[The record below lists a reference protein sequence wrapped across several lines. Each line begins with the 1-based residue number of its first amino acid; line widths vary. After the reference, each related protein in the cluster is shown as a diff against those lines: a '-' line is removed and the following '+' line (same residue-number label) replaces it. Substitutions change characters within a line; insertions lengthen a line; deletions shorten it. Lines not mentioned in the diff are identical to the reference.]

1 MSATLWATISTKG
14 GAGKT
19 TLMAILAGE
28 IIRLG
33 ASVAIIDA
41 DANQPLRKWVQRAGL
56 EDRVPVVV
64 DEHPDGSTL
73 EESIAKASEL
83 GEFVLLDTEG
93 SENERSARAAQLA
106 GLVLIPMQ
114 YSALDL
120 DETDK
125 VRNFLLKLEARTGQ
139 DRPCIVVPTRVPA
152 AIRTKTQKKIVDQLN
167 DAGFP
172 VLDPPA
178 LEKDAYRQIFS
189 KGCLLQDLPPAASLV
204 TAQQNAQALLA
215 GLAMVYRDTRG

>member
-1 MSATLWATISTKG
+1 MTATLWATVSTKG

-19 TLMAILAGE
+19 TLMAILASE
-28 IIRLG
+28 IVRLG
-33 ASVAIIDA
+33 GTVALIDA
-41 DANQPLRKWVQRAGL
+41 DGNLPLKKWVERAGL
-56 EDRVPVVV
+56 KDRIPVVV

-73 EESIAKASEL
+73 EESIRKASEL

-93 SENERSARAAQLA
+93 TENERSALAAQLA

-114 YSALDL
+114 YSTLDL

-125 VRNFLLKLEARTGQ
+125 VRDFLKQLESQTGR
-139 DRPCIVVPTRVPA
+139 DRPCIVVPTRVSA
-152 AIRTKTQKKIVDQLN
+152 AIRTKTQKKVVGQLT

-172 VLDPPA
+172 VLDPPV
-178 LEKDAYRQIFS
+178 LDKDAYRQIFAE
-189 KGCLLQDLPPAASLV
+189 GCLLQDLPPAASLA

-215 GLAMVYRDTRG
+215 GLAMVYRETRG